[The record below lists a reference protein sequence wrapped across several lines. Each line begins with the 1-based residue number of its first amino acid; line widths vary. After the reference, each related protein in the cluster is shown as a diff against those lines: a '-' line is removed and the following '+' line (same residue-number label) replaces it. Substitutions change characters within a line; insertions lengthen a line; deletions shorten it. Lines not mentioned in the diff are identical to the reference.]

1 MPWKKLNP
9 MDQKLLFI
17 GDYLRDLYSFS
28 ELCARYGISRKSGYK
43 WVERYEQDG
52 MEGLADRSRR
62 PQHHPWQLPYAVQQA
77 IVRLRGSRR
86 MQLGPKKIQARLRER
101 YPD

>member
-1 MPWKKLNP
+1 